1 MDSPRSNPK
10 RHRRGPGLAL
20 AEEAK
25 KSGERCE
32 ASSSQLK
39 PSIGR
44 TNTAAQLAA
53 FRRAGIDKVV
63 QEKRSAVKQRPALD
77 KLLTVLVKGD
87 VLVVYKLDRLAR
99 SVSHFVKVFEYLKA
113 KGVGFRSLTESIETD
128 TAHGRMFLHL
138 LSAFAEFERE
148 LIRERC
154 LAGQR
159 AARAAGK
166 TWGRKRA
173 LSDDDV
179 AQAAFCW
186 RSGWYDQ
193 RTLADMLGV
202 SVSSLR
208 DHIHRH
214 EGRGRWLLLKAL
226 VERYIADGQPVGSR
240 TLSRASGLDLSP
252 ATIRNVM

>member
-1 MDSPRSNPK
+1 MTIYGYARVSTT
-10 RHRRGPGLAL
+10 
-20 AEEAK
+20 E
-25 KSGERCE
+25 
-32 ASSSQLK
+32 Q
-39 PSIGR
+39 
-44 TNTAAQLAA
+44 NTAAQLAA
-53 FRRAGIDKVV
+53 FRRAGIDKVI
-63 QEKRSAVKQRPALD
+63 QEKRSAIKQRPELD
-77 KLLTVLVKGD
+77 RLLTMMVKGD

-99 SVSHFVKVFEYLKA
+99 SVSHFVKVFEHLKG

-128 TAHGRMFLHL
+128 TPQGRMFLHL

-179 AQAAFCW
+179 AQAAAAW

-202 SVSSLR
+202 SISSLR

-214 EGRGRWLLLKAL
+214 EGRGRWAKA
-226 VERYIADGQPVGSR
+226 Q
-240 TLSRASGLDLSP
+240 
-252 ATIRNVM
+252 IRE